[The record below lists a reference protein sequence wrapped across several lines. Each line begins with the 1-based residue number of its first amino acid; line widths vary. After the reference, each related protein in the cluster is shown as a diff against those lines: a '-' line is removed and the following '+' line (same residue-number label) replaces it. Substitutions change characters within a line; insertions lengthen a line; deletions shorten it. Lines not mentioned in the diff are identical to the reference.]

1 MTINDLKQ
9 RILFFR
15 YMKIWK
21 LSHGVTIFTPN
32 ELLDLREKHQVC
44 VHRNTLG
51 KGTSSVTQ
59 GEDFFNNVKEGDFF
73 YLCYSNTSVELF
85 GRFKDKKHKN
95 DGWVYRDYEVI
106 WESDKKNKPY
116 SNEKHWWTPND
127 NSTFI
132 EVKEWN
138 KSSFERLILKPY
150 FGKTLKDI
158 DEITREK
165 KVTLHNYSLN
175 EVLSLDLNI
184 PEYQRIYCW
193 REENVVQLLKDCRSL
208 DSEYR
213 LGSIILQKQGKKY
226 DIIDGQQRLVTL
238 SIILQALGYMD
249 SPLLRQ
255 KFCNSEALQYLK
267 YNKWL
272 IEKFVKA
279 NIKSLKC
286 ANMLNFLTFNVLVLN
301 NESRELAY
309 TFFSNENSKGVTLT
323 DFDLLKAHHLRYV
336 YEEPQ
341 ARHLSRRWDR
351 LLINGAKESNNEER
365 DYVRTL
371 SMYLFRL
378 RNWLNYEE
386 WDEYERLRVKREYEA
401 AAMVPEIPP
410 FGERFHYAEPIQG
423 GSHFFAYVERFVGQ
437 FNTFCNTPQ
446 YLALHHNLVGET
458 HSWMRDVIEAFLF
471 AYYIKFG
478 SGYLDDALVLI
489 ARIVSQVRYEIQR
502 IHLSTVL
509 EHAKECKIAMVI
521 DQASSPTF
529 CLARLLAK
537 IEMLSD
543 FEGETDKSGRKVR
556 RIRTRYHRCLT
567 NMLEERKLDKAV
579 YTITQNIINYV

>member
-1 MTINDLKQ
+1 M
-9 RILFFR
+9 R
-15 YMKIWK
+15 IWK
-21 LSHGVTIFTPN
+21 LSHGINTFTPN
-32 ELLDLREKHQVC
+32 ELFDMREEHKVC
-44 VHRNTLG
+44 VHKDTPG
-51 KGTSSVTQ
+51 KGTSTITQ
-59 GEDFFNNVKEGDFF
+59 GEDFFNNERVGDFF

-85 GRFKDKKHKN
+85 GRFKDKKKTI

-106 WESDKKNKPY
+106 WESKKKNKPY
-116 SNEKHWWTPND
+116 AKEKEKHWWTPND

-132 EVKEWN
+132 EVKDWD
-138 KSSFERLILKPY
+138 KDSFERLILKPY
-150 FGKTLKDI
+150 FGKTLQDI

-165 KVTLHNYSLN
+165 KVTLHNYSLK
-175 EVLSLDLNI
+175 EVLALNLTI

-193 REENVVQLLKDCRSL
+193 REENVNQLLKDCRSL

-238 SIILQALGYMD
+238 SLILQTLGNNN
-249 SPLLRQ
+249 SPLLKQ
-255 KFCNSEALQYLK
+255 KFSNSEAIQYLK

-279 NIKSLKC
+279 NVKSLEYES
-286 ANMLNFLTFNVLVLN
+286 MLKHFTFNVLILN

-341 ARHLSRRWDR
+341 ARHLSKRWDK

-371 SMYLFRL
+371 SIYLYRL
-378 RNWLNYEE
+378 RKWLNYDD

-401 AAMVPEIPP
+401 AVIVPEIPP
-410 FGERFHYAEPIQG
+410 FGEKFYYAEPIQG
-423 GSHFFAYVERFVGQ
+423 GPHFFAYVERFVGQ
-437 FNTFCNTPQ
+437 FNTFCLTPQ
-446 YLALHHNLVGET
+446 YLALHHNVVGET
-458 HSWMRDVIEAFLF
+458 HTWMRDVIEAFLF

-478 SGYLDDALVLI
+478 SDYLDDALVLI
-489 ARIVSQVRYEIQR
+489 SRIVSQVRYDIQR
-502 IHLSTVL
+502 IHLNAVL
-509 EHAKECKIAMVI
+509 EYAKECKIAMVI
-521 DQASSPTF
+521 DQATSPTF
-529 CLARLLAK
+529 CLAKMLSI
-537 IEMLSD
+537 IEFLSD
-543 FEGETDKSGRKVR
+543 FEGETDNKGKKVK
-556 RIRTRYHRCLT
+556 RIRTRYQRCLV
-567 NMLEERKLDKAV
+567 NMLEELKAKKSLF
-579 YTITQNIINYV
+579 IINQNIINYV